1 METLSN
7 FEPWKSWKYKQ
18 LWGLGPD
25 SSYLCEKSV
34 FQVFVTFVESF
45 GLPLQSMVVLYTYFS
60 KYLNPSNTS
69 R

>member
-34 FQVFVTFVESF
+34 FQVFVIFVESF
-45 GLPLQSMVVLYTYFS
+45 GLPLQSMVVL
-60 KYLNPSNTS
+60 
-69 R
+69 